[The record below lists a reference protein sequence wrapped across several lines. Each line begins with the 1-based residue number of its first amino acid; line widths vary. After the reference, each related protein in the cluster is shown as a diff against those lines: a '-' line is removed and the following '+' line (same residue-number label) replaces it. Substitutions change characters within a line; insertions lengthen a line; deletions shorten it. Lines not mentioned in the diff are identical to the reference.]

1 MENRT
6 EHPEEPLVALLRRHG
21 LTIATAESCTG
32 GLVAATL
39 INVSGVSEVL
49 KESYITYSDDT
60 KEKILHVLKTTL
72 DAYTA
77 VSEQTAREMVQ
88 GVTQIAECEV
98 GISVTGIAGPEGG
111 SADFPVGL
119 VYIGL
124 KVSDTVRVLRFQFSG
139 DRMAVRTQAVTKAL
153 EELLALLREEGYQ

>member
-1 MENRT
+1 MAKII
-6 EHPEEPLVALLRRHG
+6 EHPEEPVVTLLRTHG

-39 INVSGVSEVL
+39 INISGVSEVL
-49 KESYITYSDDT
+49 KESYITYSDET
-60 KEKILHVLKTTL
+60 KEKILHVSQTTL
-72 DAYTA
+72 DTYTA

-88 GVTQIAECEV
+88 GVTRIAESDV

-111 SADFPVGL
+111 SKDFPVGL

-153 EELLALLREEGYQ
+153 EELLALLKEEGYQ

>member
-1 MENRT
+1 M
-6 EHPEEPLVALLRRHG
+6 VALLRRHG

-32 GLVAATL
+32 GLVAAAL

-49 KESYITYSDDT
+49 KESYITYSDET
-60 KEKILHVLKTTL
+60 KEKILHVSKATL

-88 GVTQIAECEV
+88 GVTQIAGCDV

-111 SADFPVGL
+111 SEDCPVGL

-124 KVSDTVRVLRFQFSG
+124 KVSDAVRILRFQFSG
-139 DRMAVRTQAVTKAL
+139 NRMAVRTQAVTKAL